1 MRVLSA
7 WFRTWSRIQQSIGS
21 SQIGRYMPIAIAT
34 GIPKFNHFEFV
45 AACAAFPR
53 APLSIGWTTG
63 PPQSS
68 SLPLPLPIA
77 AADAASMPQSSEV
90 GYEDGHVD
98 EMIEL
103 CKQGATRDCFIADM
117 SLCCPF

>member
-1 MRVLSA
+1 MEVRVPARGFALAASLAALKMADLSHSMFA
-7 WFRTWSRIQQSIGS
+7 G
-21 SQIGRYMPIAIAT
+21 A
-34 GIPKFNHFEFV
+34 PKFNHFEFV

-68 SLPLPLPIA
+68 SLPLPVA
-77 AADAASMPQSSEV
+77 ASATASAESMPQSSEV
-90 GYEDGHVD
+90 GYEDEHVE

-103 CKQGATRDCFIADM
+103 CKQGMMRIFT
-117 SLCCPF
+117 SLLF